1 MGQVRGLH
9 SPGMSRLHLGRRG
22 HLERLPRRQADSLEN
37 YAILKDWETLPHQ
50 GLVKEMGGAIWP
62 GLHMGLLSEDMS
74 GHV

>member
-1 MGQVRGLH
+1 M
-9 SPGMSRLHLGRRG
+9 
-22 HLERLPRRQADSLEN
+22 ERLPRRQADSLEN
-37 YAILKDWETLPHQ
+37 YAILKDRETLPHQ